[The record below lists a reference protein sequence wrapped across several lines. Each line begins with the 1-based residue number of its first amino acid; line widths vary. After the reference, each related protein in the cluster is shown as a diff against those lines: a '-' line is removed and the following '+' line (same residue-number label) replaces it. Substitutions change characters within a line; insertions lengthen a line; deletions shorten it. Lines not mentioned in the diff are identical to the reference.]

1 MIVPWVGMIGVWVAA
16 WGGLGF
22 PVVPAWWAS
31 LLVPAVWSLGLVR
44 RRRGCL
50 TLGLSLAFGLAA
62 GAAFAGALI
71 PALAAASLALWSWDL
86 GLLWIS
92 RLQRGEPGTA
102 RRLARAALLR
112 STALGAAGIA
122 AGVGFTALPVP
133 LPFWGLVGGATALWL
148 GLVLVVRGIGR
159 TYRSGEASGNRSSS
173 TPTR

>member
-1 MIVPWVGMIGVWVAA
+1 MIVPWVGILGVWIAA

-22 PVVPAWWAS
+22 PFVPAWWAS
-31 LLVPAVWSLGLVR
+31 LLVPAVWSWGLVGR
-44 RRRGCL
+44 KRGCL
-50 TLGLSLAFGLAA
+50 TLGLFLSVGLAA

-71 PALAAASLALWSWDL
+71 PALAAVSLALWSWDL

-92 RLQRGEPGTA
+92 RLQRGEPKTA

-122 AGVGFTALPVP
+122 AGVGFTSLPVP

-159 TYRSGEASGNRSSS
+159 AYRPGEASGNRSSS
-173 TPTR
+173 APIR